1 MTIEIQISEVVE
13 IVTLSLL
20 VTTIAT
26 IIAGI
31 IACITSVI
39 VYLKDFRLK
48 KQFITVINALM
59 STPPVVMGLLVYLI
73 LSRKGPLGSLELLFT
88 PTAMIIAQTM
98 LLIPMA
104 MSLILDALDKFG
116 DDILITCKI
125 LQVRKIQ
132 TIKIFLREIRNHL
145 ITVIIAIF
153 GRGISEVGAVML
165 VGGNIRGSTRV
176 MTTYISLSTSMGNFD
191 ESLIMAGIL
200 LTISF
205 LCTFMI
211 KRLKIDD

>member
-191 ESLIMAGIL
+191 ESLMIASIL
-200 LTISF
+200 ISISF
-205 LCTFMI
+205 LSTYFI
-211 KRLKIDD
+211 RRLQRDE